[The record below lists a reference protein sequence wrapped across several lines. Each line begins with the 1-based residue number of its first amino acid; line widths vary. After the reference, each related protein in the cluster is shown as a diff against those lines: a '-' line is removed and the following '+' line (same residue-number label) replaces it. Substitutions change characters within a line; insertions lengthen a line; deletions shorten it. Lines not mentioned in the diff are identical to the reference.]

1 MNAPS
6 WDLKVF
12 AESDVMVLRVR
23 GDLDA
28 EGARQVLDLA
38 ASIAADSRQVQIDL
52 DGIDFLDED
61 AATLL
66 LFRQTPWR
74 QLPGTITLRTGGRR
88 SREAV
93 LRAYARRRARSVA
106 NG

>member
-1 MNAPS
+1 VNASS

-12 AESDVMVLRVR
+12 AQSDVMVFRVR

-28 EGARQVLDLA
+28 EGARQLLDLA
-38 ASIAADSRQVQIDL
+38 ALIAADSRRVQIDL
-52 DGIDFLDED
+52 DGIDSLDED
-61 AATLL
+61 AAALL
-66 LFRQTPWR
+66 LFRQAPWR
-74 QLPGTITLRTGGRR
+74 QLPGTITLRTGGRP

-93 LRAYARRRARSVA
+93 LRAYARRRTRSLA

>member
-1 MNAPS
+1 MNGS
-6 WDLKVF
+6 GWDLKVF

-28 EGARQVLDLA
+28 EGARQLLDLA
-38 ASIAADSRQVQIDL
+38 ASIAADSRRVQIDL
-52 DGIDFLDED
+52 DGIDSLGDD
-61 AATLL
+61 AAAFL

-74 QLPGTITLRTGGRR
+74 QLPGTITLRAGGRPCR
-88 SREAV
+88 QAV
-93 LRAYARRRARSVA
+93 LRAYARRRTWSVA

>member
-1 MNAPS
+1 MNASS

-28 EGARQVLDLA
+28 EGARQLLDLA
-38 ASIAADSRQVQIDL
+38 ASIAADGRQVQIDL
-52 DGIDFLDED
+52 DGIDSLEED
-61 AATLL
+61 AAALL

-74 QLPGTITLRTGGRR
+74 QLPGSITLRTNGRP
-88 SREAV
+88 SRQAV
-93 LRAYARRRARSVA
+93 LRAYARRRTRSVA